1 MIFKIPT
8 NTTKKVAS
16 RFSNC
21 ERGRGI
27 MRYWVIRVTLPPPIQ
42 ARARQTPPDIPA
54 SLLLLLLNSSSS
66 HHIIKSQN
74 LRLPPTFSN
83 WEDKVGHQIS
93 PYFLKES
100 GKSCLK
106 CHIFRGFRESI
117 FSFLHSYSAVEEQ
130 MLAKN
135 MF

>member
-1 MIFKIPT
+1 MIFKILTP
-8 NTTKKVAS
+8 TKKVAS

-27 MRYWVIRVTLPPPIQ
+27 MRYWVIRVTLPPPPPVQ
-42 ARARQTPPDIPA
+42 ASARQTPPDIPA
-54 SLLLLLLNSSSS
+54 SLLLYSSPT

-74 LRLPPTFSN
+74 LRLSPTFSN
-83 WEDKVGHQIS
+83 WEDKVRHQIS

-100 GKSCLK
+100 GKSCLM
-106 CHIFRGFRESI
+106 CHIFRGFIESI

>member
-1 MIFKIPT
+1 MIFKIPIL
-8 NTTKKVAS
+8 TKKVAS

-27 MRYWVIRVTLPPPIQ
+27 MRYWVIRVTLPPPVQ
-42 ARARQTPPDIPA
+42 ASARQTPPDIPA
-54 SLLLLLLNSSSS
+54 SLLLLLLNSSPS

-74 LRLPPTFSN
+74 LRLSPTFSN
-83 WEDKVGHQIS
+83 WEDKVRHQIS

>member
-1 MIFKIPT
+1 MIFKIPKPI
-8 NTTKKVAS
+8 KKVAS
-16 RFSNC
+16 IFSNC

-27 MRYWVIRVTLPPPIQ
+27 MRYWVIRVTLPPAPPSWP
-42 ARARQTPPDIPA
+42 ARDRLLRISQLLFFFFSSTP
-54 SLLLLLLNSSSS
+54 

-83 WEDKVGHQIS
+83 WEDKVRHQIS

>member
-8 NTTKKVAS
+8 PTKKVAS

-27 MRYWVIRVTLPPPIQ
+27 MRYWVIRVTLPPPPIQ
-42 ARARQTPPDIPA
+42 ASARQTPPDIPA
-54 SLLLLLLNSSSS
+54 SLLLLLLNSSPS

-83 WEDKVGHQIS
+83 WEDKVRHQIS

>member
-1 MIFKIPT
+1 MIFKIPKP
-8 NTTKKVAS
+8 TKKVAS

-21 ERGRGI
+21 ESGRGI
-27 MRYWVIRVTLPPPIQ
+27 MRYWVIRVTLPPSPPSRP
-42 ARARQTPPDIPA
+42 ARDRLLRISQLLFFFSSTP
-54 SLLLLLLNSSSS
+54 
-66 HHIIKSQN
+66 HHTIKSQN
-74 LRLPPTFSN
+74 LRLSPTFSN
-83 WEDKVGHQIS
+83 WEDKVRHHIS